1 MFDERD
7 EQDFLDFDGDGE
19 SDLGERWSALQVFQE
34 CEEESAWRETC
45 EDGSQ
50 YDLDPEDYETEEE
63 YEEALE
69 EEKYG
74 WRETCEDGSEFG
86 LDPEDYETEEEYE
99 EALEEEKYGW
109 RETCEDGSEFGL
121 DPEDYETEEEYEEA
135 LEEEKYGWRLTC
147 EDGSGYGLDPEDYE
161 TEEEYEEA
169 LNSEKYA
176 WRLTCED
183 GYEYGLDPEDYET
196 EDEYN
201 DALYEEK
208 CAWREERTDGA
219 KYGINPDDYES
230 EDEFEE
236 ALDRARKREKA
247 EAQSAIVA
255 SCAVEA
261 AGGAPD
267 LYGRLRQEAVE
278 RLEAIREGFCIFAER
293 KKKQEEIDKCG
304 FILHSDAPAARYLS
318 VGDGFLYWQAI
329 REHFTLPIDLPDAEE
344 EPDSS
349 FSDIFLELAEE
360 DPALAVK
367 VWSWCVAVFG
377 PYRAYDTWSRDLLY
391 NDILSSASD
400 YPPEFMDF
408 AVREMADDPAF
419 CRGVLEE
426 NSRFPD
432 PADDYIAHALQTGNA
447 GAAEKL
453 FASVLRHPGAKNKAL
468 EDFIQGILYGCE
480 QEDELEAMEA
490 FKFHILPM
498 IEAIEQKR
506 IARLLPRFRE
516 RVENH
521 IREVEATAEKYRY
534 SRRNAWR
541 THCEDGSKYGL
552 DPLDYDSEEEYN
564 AALHEEKYGW
574 RKYCEDG
581 SKYGLDPVNFETEE
595 EYEAALHEEKYGWR
609 KYCADGS
616 KYGLDPV
623 NFETEE
629 EYSAAL
635 HEEKYGWR
643 KYCADG
649 SKYGL
654 DPVNFE
660 TEEEYE
666 TALHEEKYGWRKRC
680 EDGSKYGLDPTY
692 YESEEQYNAALHE
705 EKYGWRR
712 YYVSIG
718 QYYGLDPG
726 NYETRE
732 AFDAAREAAK
742 EREKKAREEKKREE
756 AARRAAPDPLA
767 DTDMTVYTFCAVR
780 FANNDHLYYYLAD
793 DAALDVGDMVVVPV
807 GNEGRECVAEI
818 ATVERHRRRTAP
830 YPVDRA
836 KRILRRHAPNEDGE
850 QRD

>member
-19 SDLGERWSALQVFQE
+19 SDLGERWSALQIFQE
-34 CEEESAWRETC
+34 CEEENAWRENC
-45 EDGSQ
+45 EDGSE
-50 YDLDPEDYETEEE
+50 YGLDPEDYETEEE

-135 LEEEKYGWRLTC
+135 LEEEKYGWRETC
-147 EDGSGYGLDPEDYE
+147 EDGSEYGLDPEDYE

-169 LNSEKYA
+169 LEEEKYG

-183 GYEYGLDPEDYET
+183 GSGFGLDPEDYETEEEYEEALEERKVRLALDLRGWLLNTASIPEDFET

-208 CAWREERTDGA
+208 CAWREDRTDGT

-236 ALDRARKREKA
+236 ALDKARKREKA
-247 EAQSAIVA
+247 EAQMASAA
-255 SCAVEA
+255 SGAAEA

-318 VGDGFLYWQAI
+318 VDDGFLYWQAI

-344 EPDSS
+344 EPDSD

-391 NDILSSASD
+391 NDILRSASD

-516 RVENH
+516 RMEDH

-541 THCEDGSKYGL
+541 TRCEDGSKYGL

-574 RKYCEDG
+574 RKYCEVIRRPRTSRPRIRPRSWD
-581 SKYGLDPVNFETEE
+581 SRWSTSRPRRNT
-595 EYEAALHEEKYGWR
+595 
-609 KYCADGS
+609 
-616 KYGLDPV
+616 
-623 NFETEE
+623 T
-629 EYSAAL
+629 
-635 HEEKYGWR
+635 
-643 KYCADG
+643 
-649 SKYGL
+649 
-654 DPVNFE
+654 
-660 TEEEYE
+660 

-680 EDGSKYGLDPTY
+680 ADGSKYGLDPTY

-718 QYYGLDPG
+718 GYYGLDPG

-830 YPVDRA
+830 YPVDQA

-850 QRD
+850 RRD

>member
-34 CEEESAWRETC
+34 CEEESAWRENC
-45 EDGSQ
+45 EDGSE

-74 WRETCEDGSEFG
+74 WRENCEDGSEFG

-169 LNSEKYA
+169 LNNEKYA

-196 EDEYN
+196 EEEYN

-236 ALDRARKREKA
+236 ALDKARKREKA

-391 NDILSSASD
+391 NDILRSASD
-400 YPPEFMDF
+400 YPPEFMDL
-408 AVREMADDPAF
+408 AAREMADDPAF
-419 CRGVLEE
+419 CHGVLEE

-541 THCEDGSKYGL
+541 TRCEDGSKYGL
-552 DPLDYDSEEEYN
+552 DPLDYDSEEEYE
-564 AALHEEKYGW
+564 AALDEEKYGW

-581 SKYGLDPVNFETEE
+581 SKYGLDPMNFETEE
-595 EYEAALHEEKYGWR
+595 EYDAALHEEKYGWR

-616 KYGLDPV
+616 KYGLDPM

-629 EYSAAL
+629 EYSA
-635 HEEKYGWR
+635 
-643 KYCADG
+643 
-649 SKYGL
+649 
-654 DPVNFE
+654 
-660 TEEEYE
+660 
-666 TALHEEKYGWRKRC
+666 ALHEEKYGWRKRC

-712 YYVSIG
+712 NYVSIG
-718 QYYGLDPG
+718 QNYGLDPG

-732 AFDAAREAAK
+732 AFDAALGAAR

-780 FANNDHLYYYLAD
+780 FANNDHLYHYLAD
-793 DAALDVGDMVVVPV
+793 DRSLDVGDMVVVPV
-807 GNEGRECVAEI
+807 GNDGRECVAEI

-836 KRILRRHAPNEDGE
+836 TRILRRYAPNEDGE
-850 QRD
+850 RRS

>member
-34 CEEESAWRETC
+34 CEEEHAWRETC
-45 EDGSQ
+45 EDGSE

-74 WRETCEDGSEFG
+74 WRDNCEDGSEFG

-169 LNSEKYA
+169 LNNEKYA

-261 AGGAPD
+261 AIGAPD

-278 RLEAIREGFCIFAER
+278 RLEAIREGFCIFAEQT
-293 KKKQEEIDKCG
+293 KKQEEIDKCG

-377 PYRAYDTWSRDLLY
+377 PYRAYDTWSRYLLY
-391 NDILSSASD
+391 NGILSSASD
-400 YPPEFMDF
+400 YPPEFMDL

-516 RVENH
+516 RTENH

-541 THCEDGSKYGL
+541 TRCEDGSKYGL
-552 DPLDYDSEEEYN
+552 DPLDYDSEEEYD

-581 SKYGLDPVNFETEE
+581 SKYGLDPMNFETEE
-595 EYEAALHEEKYGWR
+595 EYKAALDEEKYGWR
-609 KYCADGS
+609 KHCADGS

-629 EYSAAL
+629 EYSA
-635 HEEKYGWR
+635 
-643 KYCADG
+643 
-649 SKYGL
+649 
-654 DPVNFE
+654 
-660 TEEEYE
+660 
-666 TALHEEKYGWRKRC
+666 ALHEEKYGWRKRC

-712 YYVSIG
+712 NYVSIG
-718 QYYGLDPG
+718 QNYGLDPG

-793 DAALDVGDMVVVPV
+793 DRSLDVGDMVVVPV

-830 YPVDRA
+830 YPVDRV

-850 QRD
+850 RRD

>member
-1 MFDERD
+1 MFDER
-7 EQDFLDFDGDGE
+7 EEKDFLNFDDDGE
-19 SDLGERWSALQVFQE
+19 SDLSDRWSALQVFQE
-34 CEEESAWRETC
+34 CEEEYVWRETC
-45 EDGSQ
+45 EDGSE
-50 YDLDPEDYETEEE
+50 YGLDPEDFETEDE

-74 WRETCEDGSEFG
+74 WRDTCEDGSEF
-86 LDPEDYETEEEYE
+86 
-99 EALEEEKYGW
+99 
-109 RETCEDGSEFGL
+109 SL

-147 EDGSGYGLDPEDYE
+147 EDGSEFGLDPENYE

-169 LNSEKYA
+169 LEEEKYG

-183 GYEYGLDPEDYET
+183 GSEYGLDPEDYET

-208 CAWREERTDGA
+208 CAWREDRTDGT
-219 KYGINPDDYES
+219 KYGLNPDDYES

-236 ALDRARKREKA
+236 ALDKARKREKA
-247 EAQSAIVA
+247 EAQIANPA
-255 SCAVEA
+255 SGAAEA

-278 RLEAIREGFCIFAER
+278 RLKAIREGFYIFAER

-318 VGDGFLYWQAI
+318 VDDGFLYWQAI

-344 EPDSS
+344 EPDSD

-377 PYRAYDTWSRDLLY
+377 PYRAYDTWSHSDLLY

-400 YPPEFMDF
+400 YPPAFMDL

-426 NSRFPD
+426 NPRFPD

-453 FASVLRHPGAKNKAL
+453 FASVLRHLGAKNKAL

-516 RVENH
+516 RMEAH
-521 IREVEATAEKYRY
+521 IREVESTAEKYRY

-541 THCEDGSKYGL
+541 TRCENGSKYGL

-574 RKYCEDG
+574 RRYFIAIGGC
-581 SKYGLDPVNFETEE
+581 YGLDPE
-595 EYEAALHEEKYGWR
+595 
-609 KYCADGS
+609 D
-616 KYGLDPV
+616 
-623 NFETEE
+623 
-629 EYSAAL
+629 
-635 HEEKYGWR
+635 
-643 KYCADG
+643 
-649 SKYGL
+649 
-654 DPVNFE
+654 
-660 TEEEYE
+660 YE
-666 TALHEEKYGWRKRC
+666 TK
-680 EDGSKYGLDPTY
+680 
-692 YESEEQYNAALHE
+692 
-705 EKYGWRR
+705 
-712 YYVSIG
+712 
-718 QYYGLDPG
+718 
-726 NYETRE
+726 E

-742 EREKKAREEKKREE
+742 EREKKEREEKKREE

-767 DTDMTVYTFCAVR
+767 DTDMTVYTFCAAR
-780 FANNDHLYYYLAD
+780 FPNSDRLYHYLAD

-807 GNEGRECVAEI
+807 GTDGRECVAEI

-830 YPVDRA
+830 YPVDQA
-836 KRILRRHAPNEDGE
+836 KRILRRHAPDEDGE
-850 QRD
+850 RRA

>member
-7 EQDFLDFDGDGE
+7 EQDFLDFDDDGE
-19 SDLGERWSALQVFQE
+19 SDLGERWSALQIFQE
-34 CEEESAWRETC
+34 REEENAWRDTC
-45 EDGSQ
+45 EDGSE
-50 YDLDPEDYETEEE
+50 YGLDPEDHETEEE

-69 EEKYG
+69 EEKHG

-99 EALEEEKYGW
+99 EALEEEKHGW
-109 RETCEDGSEFGL
+109 RDTCEDGSEYGL
-121 DPEDYETEEEYEEA
+121 DPENYETEEEYEEA

-147 EDGSGYGLDPEDYE
+147 EDGS
-161 TEEEYEEA
+161 
-169 LNSEKYA
+169 
-176 WRLTCED
+176 
-183 GYEYGLDPEDYET
+183 EYGLDPEDYET

-208 CAWREERTDGA
+208 CAWREDRTDGT

-236 ALDRARKREKA
+236 ALDRARKCEKA

-261 AGGAPD
+261 AIGAPD

-278 RLEAIREGFCIFAER
+278 RLEAIREGFCIFAEQT
-293 KKKQEEIDKCG
+293 KKQEEIDKCG

-377 PYRAYDTWSRDLLY
+377 PYRAYDTWSRYLLY
-391 NDILSSASD
+391 NGILSSASD

-490 FKFHILPM
+490 FKFHILPL
-498 IEAIEQKR
+498 IEAVEQKR

-516 RVENH
+516 RMEAH
-521 IREVEATAEKYRY
+521 IREVESTAEKYRY

-541 THCEDGSKYGL
+541 TRCENGSKYSL
-552 DPLDYDSEEEYN
+552 DPLDYDCEEEYN

-581 SKYGLDPVNFETEE
+581 SKYGLDPANFETEE
-595 EYEAALHEEKYGWR
+595 EYDAAL
-609 KYCADGS
+609 D
-616 KYGLDPV
+616 
-623 NFETEE
+623 
-629 EYSAAL
+629 
-635 HEEKYGWR
+635 
-643 KYCADG
+643 
-649 SKYGL
+649 
-654 DPVNFE
+654 
-660 TEEEYE
+660 
-666 TALHEEKYGWRKRC
+666 EEKYGWRKRC
-680 EDGSKYGLDPTY
+680 ADGSKYDLDPTY

-712 YYVSIG
+712 YFIAIG
-718 QYYGLDPG
+718 GYYGLDPED
-726 NYETRE
+726 YETKE

-742 EREKKAREEKKREE
+742 EREKKEREEKKREE

-780 FANNDHLYYYLAD
+780 FPNNDRLYHYLAD

-807 GNEGRECVAEI
+807 GNDGRECVAEI

-830 YPVDRA
+830 YPVDQA
-836 KRILRRHAPNEDGE
+836 KRILRRHAPDEDGE
-850 QRD
+850 RRA

>member
-34 CEEESAWRETC
+34 CEEEHAWRETC
-45 EDGSQ
+45 EDGSE

-74 WRETCEDGSEFG
+74 WRETCEDGS
-86 LDPEDYETEEEYE
+86 
-99 EALEEEKYGW
+99 
-109 RETCEDGSEFGL
+109 
-121 DPEDYETEEEYEEA
+121 
-135 LEEEKYGWRLTC
+135 
-147 EDGSGYGLDPEDYE
+147 GYGLDPENYE

-367 VWSWCVAVFG
+367 VWSWCVGVFG

-391 NDILSSASD
+391 NDILRSASD

-408 AVREMADDPAF
+408 TVREMADDPAF

-541 THCEDGSKYGL
+541 TRCEDGSKYGL
-552 DPLDYDSEEEYN
+552 DPLDYDSEEEYE
-564 AALHEEKYGW
+564 AALDEEKYGW

-581 SKYGLDPVNFETEE
+581 SKYGLDPMNFETEE
-595 EYEAALHEEKYGWR
+595 EYDAALHEEKYGWR

-616 KYGLDPV
+616 KYGLDPM

-629 EYSAAL
+629 EYSA
-635 HEEKYGWR
+635 
-643 KYCADG
+643 
-649 SKYGL
+649 
-654 DPVNFE
+654 
-660 TEEEYE
+660 
-666 TALHEEKYGWRKRC
+666 ALHEEKYGWRKRC

-712 YYVSIG
+712 NYVSIG
-718 QYYGLDPG
+718 QNYGLDPG

-732 AFDAAREAAK
+732 AFDAALGAAR

-780 FANNDHLYYYLAD
+780 FANNDHLYHYLAD
-793 DAALDVGDMVVVPV
+793 DRSLDVGDMVVVPV
-807 GNEGRECVAEI
+807 GNDGRECVAEI

-836 KRILRRHAPNEDGE
+836 KRILRRYAPNEDGE
-850 QRD
+850 RRS

>member
-7 EQDFLDFDGDGE
+7 EQEFLDFDGDGE
-19 SDLGERWSALQVFQE
+19 SNLGERWSAWQIFQE
-34 CEEESAWRETC
+34 CEEEYVWRETC
-45 EDGSQ
+45 EDGSE
-50 YDLDPEDYETEEE
+50 YGLDPEDFETEEE
-63 YEEALE
+63 YEEALN
-69 EEKYG
+69 
-74 WRETCEDGSEFG
+74 
-86 LDPEDYETEEEYE
+86 
-99 EALEEEKYGW
+99 
-109 RETCEDGSEFGL
+109 
-121 DPEDYETEEEYEEA
+121 
-135 LEEEKYGWRLTC
+135 EEKYGWRLTC
-147 EDGSGYGLDPEDYE
+147 EDGSEYGLDPEGFE
-161 TEEEYEEA
+161 TEDEYEEA
-169 LNSEKYA
+169 LNEEKYG

-183 GYEYGLDPEDYET
+183 GSEYGLDPKDFETEDEYEEALNKEKYGWRLTCEDGREYGLDPEDYET

-201 DALYEEK
+201 DALYEER
-208 CAWREERTDGA
+208 CAWREDRTDGT

-247 EAQSAIVA
+247 EAQSAGAA
-255 SCAVEA
+255 SGAAEA
-261 AGGAPD
+261 SGGAPE

-278 RLEAIREGFCIFAER
+278 RLEAIRKGFYIIMDR
-293 KKKQEEIDKCG
+293 KCKQEEFDKCG

-391 NDILSSASD
+391 NDILRSASD

-516 RVENH
+516 RMENH

-541 THCEDGSKYGL
+541 TRCEDGSKYGL

-595 EYEAALHEEKYGWR
+595 EYE
-609 KYCADGS
+609 
-616 KYGLDPV
+616 
-623 NFETEE
+623 
-629 EYSAAL
+629 AAL

-742 EREKKAREEKKREE
+742 EREEKKREE
-756 AARRAAPDPLA
+756 AARRSAPDPLA

-780 FANNDHLYYYLAD
+780 FANNDHLYYYRAG
-793 DAALDVGDMVVVPV
+793 DATLDVGDMVVVPV
-807 GNEGRECVAEI
+807 GNDGRECVAEI

-830 YPVDRA
+830 YPVDQA
-836 KRILRRHAPNEDGE
+836 KHILRRHAPAEDGE
-850 QRD
+850 QRS

>member
-34 CEEESAWRETC
+34 CDEEHAWR
-45 EDGSQ
+45 DN
-50 YDLDPEDYETEEE
+50 
-63 YEEALE
+63 
-69 EEKYG
+69 
-74 WRETCEDGSEFG
+74 CEDGSEY
-86 LDPEDYETEEEYE
+86 D
-99 EALEEEKYGW
+99 
-109 RETCEDGSEFGL
+109 L

-169 LNSEKYA
+169 LNNEKYA

-196 EDEYN
+196 EEEYN

-329 REHFTLPIDLPDAEE
+329 RERFTLPIDLPSAEE
-344 EPDSS
+344 EPDSD

-391 NDILSSASD
+391 NDILRSASD

-468 EDFIQGILYGCE
+468 EGFIQGILYGCE

-552 DPLDYDSEEEYN
+552 DPLDYDSEEEYD
-564 AALHEEKYGW
+564 AALREEKYGW
-574 RKYCEDG
+574 RKHCADG

-595 EYEAALHEEKYGWR
+595 EYETALHEEKYGWR

-643 KYCADG
+643 K
-649 SKYGL
+649 
-654 DPVNFE
+654 
-660 TEEEYE
+660 
-666 TALHEEKYGWRKRC
+666 RC

-712 YYVSIG
+712 NYVSIG
-718 QYYGLDPG
+718 QNYGLDPG

-732 AFDAAREAAK
+732 AFDAALGAAR
-742 EREKKAREEKKREE
+742 EREEKAREEKKREE
-756 AARRAAPDPLA
+756 AARRSAPDPLA

-780 FANNDHLYYYLAD
+780 FPNNDHLYYYRAG
-793 DAALDVGDMVVVPV
+793 DATLDVGDMVVVPV

-836 KRILRRHAPNEDGE
+836 KYILRRHAPNEDGE
-850 QRD
+850 QRG

>member
-1 MFDERD
+1 M
-7 EQDFLDFDGDGE
+7 
-19 SDLGERWSALQVFQE
+19 
-34 CEEESAWRETC
+34 TC
-45 EDGSQ
+45 EDGS
-50 YDLDPEDYETEEE
+50 
-63 YEEALE
+63 
-69 EEKYG
+69 
-74 WRETCEDGSEFG
+74 
-86 LDPEDYETEEEYE
+86 
-99 EALEEEKYGW
+99 
-109 RETCEDGSEFGL
+109 
-121 DPEDYETEEEYEEA
+121 
-135 LEEEKYGWRLTC
+135 
-147 EDGSGYGLDPEDYE
+147 
-161 TEEEYEEA
+161 
-169 LNSEKYA
+169 
-176 WRLTCED
+176 
-183 GYEYGLDPEDYET
+183 EYGLDPEDFET

-208 CAWREERTDGA
+208 CAWREDRTDGT

-236 ALDRARKREKA
+236 ALDKARKREKA
-247 EAQSAIVA
+247 EAQIANPA
-255 SCAVEA
+255 SGAAEA

-278 RLEAIREGFCIFAER
+278 RLEAIREGFYIFAER

-391 NDILSSASD
+391 NDILRSASD

-453 FASVLRHPGAKNKAL
+453 FASVLRHLGAKNKAL

-516 RVENH
+516 RMEAH
-521 IREVEATAEKYRY
+521 IREVESTAEKYRY

-541 THCEDGSKYGL
+541 TRCEDGSKYGL
-552 DPLDYDSEEEYN
+552 DPANY
-564 AALHEEKYGW
+564 
-574 RKYCEDG
+574 
-581 SKYGLDPVNFETEE
+581 ETEE
-595 EYEAALHEEKYGWR
+595 EYDAAL
-609 KYCADGS
+609 D
-616 KYGLDPV
+616 
-623 NFETEE
+623 
-629 EYSAAL
+629 
-635 HEEKYGWR
+635 
-643 KYCADG
+643 
-649 SKYGL
+649 
-654 DPVNFE
+654 
-660 TEEEYE
+660 
-666 TALHEEKYGWRKRC
+666 EEKYGWRKRC
-680 EDGSKYGLDPTY
+680 ADGSKYGLDPTY

-712 YYVSIG
+712 YFIAIG
-718 QYYGLDPG
+718 GYYGLDPED
-726 NYETRE
+726 YETKE

-742 EREKKAREEKKREE
+742 EREKKEREEKKREE

-780 FANNDHLYYYLAD
+780 FPNNDRLYHYLAD

-807 GNEGRECVAEI
+807 GNDGRECVAEI

-830 YPVDRA
+830 YPVDQA
-836 KRILRRHAPNEDGE
+836 KHILRRHAPDEDGE
-850 QRD
+850 RRA

>member
-1 MFDERD
+1 M
-7 EQDFLDFDGDGE
+7 
-19 SDLGERWSALQVFQE
+19 
-34 CEEESAWRETC
+34 
-45 EDGSQ
+45 
-50 YDLDPEDYETEEE
+50 
-63 YEEALE
+63 
-69 EEKYG
+69 
-74 WRETCEDGSEFG
+74 
-86 LDPEDYETEEEYE
+86 
-99 EALEEEKYGW
+99 
-109 RETCEDGSEFGL
+109 
-121 DPEDYETEEEYEEA
+121 
-135 LEEEKYGWRLTC
+135 
-147 EDGSGYGLDPEDYE
+147 
-161 TEEEYEEA
+161 
-169 LNSEKYA
+169 
-176 WRLTCED
+176 
-183 GYEYGLDPEDYET
+183 
-196 EDEYN
+196 
-201 DALYEEK
+201 
-208 CAWREERTDGA
+208 
-219 KYGINPDDYES
+219 
-230 EDEFEE
+230 
-236 ALDRARKREKA
+236 
-247 EAQSAIVA
+247 
-255 SCAVEA
+255 EA
-261 AGGAPD
+261 AIGAPD

-278 RLEAIREGFCIFAER
+278 RLEAIREGFYIFAER

-391 NDILSSASD
+391 NDILRSASD

-516 RVENH
+516 RMENH

-541 THCEDGSKYGL
+541 TRCEDGSKYGL
-552 DPLDYDSEEEYN
+552 DPLDYDSEEEYD

-581 SKYGLDPVNFETEE
+581 SKYGLDPM
-595 EYEAALHEEKYGWR
+595 
-609 KYCADGS
+609 
-616 KYGLDPV
+616 

-643 KYCADG
+643 R
-649 SKYGL
+649 
-654 DPVNFE
+654 N
-660 TEEEYE
+660 
-666 TALHEEKYGWRKRC
+666 
-680 EDGSKYGLDPTY
+680 
-692 YESEEQYNAALHE
+692 
-705 EKYGWRR
+705 
-712 YYVSIG
+712 YVSIG
-718 QYYGLDPG
+718 QNYGLDPG

-793 DAALDVGDMVVVPV
+793 DRSLDVGDMVVVPV

-830 YPVDRA
+830 YPVDRV
-836 KRILRRHAPNEDGE
+836 KRILRRHAPDGDGE

>member
-34 CEEESAWRETC
+34 CEEEHAWRETC
-45 EDGSQ
+45 EDGSE

-74 WRETCEDGSEFG
+74 WRDNCEDGSEFG

-109 RETCEDGSEFGL
+109 RETCEDSSEFGL

-147 EDGSGYGLDPEDYE
+147 EDGSGYGLDPENYE

-176 WRLTCED
+176 WRLTGED

-278 RLEAIREGFCIFAER
+278 RLEAIREGFCIFAEQT
-293 KKKQEEIDKCG
+293 KKQEEIDKCG

-367 VWSWCVAVFG
+367 VWSWCVGVFG
-377 PYRAYDTWSRDLLY
+377 PYRAYDTWSRYLLY

-400 YPPEFMDF
+400 YPPAFMDL

-426 NSRFPD
+426 SPRFPD

-516 RVENH
+516 RMENH

-595 EYEAALHEEKYGWR
+595 EYE
-609 KYCADGS
+609 
-616 KYGLDPV
+616 
-623 NFETEE
+623 
-629 EYSAAL
+629 
-635 HEEKYGWR
+635 
-643 KYCADG
+643 
-649 SKYGL
+649 
-654 DPVNFE
+654 
-660 TEEEYE
+660 

-712 YYVSIG
+712 NYVSIG
-718 QYYGLDPG
+718 QNYGLDPG

-742 EREKKAREEKKREE
+742 EREEKKREE

-793 DAALDVGDMVVVPV
+793 DRSLDVGDMVVVPV

-836 KRILRRHAPNEDGE
+836 KRILRRYAPNEDGE
-850 QRD
+850 QRS

>member
-34 CEEESAWRETC
+34 CE
-45 EDGSQ
+45 
-50 YDLDPEDYETEEE
+50 
-63 YEEALE
+63 
-69 EEKYG
+69 
-74 WRETCEDGSEFG
+74 
-86 LDPEDYETEEEYE
+86 E

-169 LNSEKYA
+169 LNNEKYA

-278 RLEAIREGFCIFAER
+278 RLEAIREGFCIFAEQT
-293 KKKQEEIDKCG
+293 KKQEEIDKCG

-391 NDILSSASD
+391 NDILRSASD

-453 FASVLRHPGAKNKAL
+453 FASVLRHLGAKNKAL
-468 EDFIQGILYGCE
+468 EGFIQGILYGCE

-490 FKFHILPM
+490 FKFHILPL

-541 THCEDGSKYGL
+541 TRCEDGSKYGL
-552 DPLDYDSEEEYN
+552 DPLDYDSEEEYD
-564 AALHEEKYGW
+564 AALDEEKYGW
-574 RKYCEDG
+574 RKRCADG
-581 SKYGLDPVNFETEE
+581 SKYDLDPANFETEE
-595 EYEAALHEEKYGWR
+595 DYDAALHEEKYGWR

-616 KYGLDPV
+616 KYGLDPM

-629 EYSAAL
+629 EYDA
-635 HEEKYGWR
+635 
-643 KYCADG
+643 
-649 SKYGL
+649 
-654 DPVNFE
+654 
-660 TEEEYE
+660 
-666 TALHEEKYGWRKRC
+666 ALHEEKYGWRKRC
-680 EDGSKYGLDPTY
+680 ADGSKYGLDPTY

-712 YYVSIG
+712 YFIAIG
-718 QYYGLDPG
+718 GYYGLDPED
-726 NYETRE
+726 YETKE

-742 EREKKAREEKKREE
+742 EREKKEREEKKREE

-780 FANNDHLYYYLAD
+780 FPNNDRLYHYLAD

-807 GNEGRECVAEI
+807 GNDGRECVAEI

-830 YPVDRA
+830 YPVDQA
-836 KRILRRHAPNEDGE
+836 KRILRRHAPDEDGE
-850 QRD
+850 RRA

>member
-7 EQDFLDFDGDGE
+7 EQDFLDFDDDGE
-19 SDLGERWSALQVFQE
+19 SDLGERWSTLQIFQE
-34 CEEESAWRETC
+34 REEENAWRENC
-45 EDGSQ
+45 EDGSE
-50 YDLDPEDYETEEE
+50 YGLDSEDHETEEE

-74 WRETCEDGSEFG
+74 WRLTCEDGSGFG

-109 RETCEDGSEFGL
+109 CLTCEDGSGFGL

-147 EDGSGYGLDPEDYE
+147 EDGS
-161 TEEEYEEA
+161 
-169 LNSEKYA
+169 
-176 WRLTCED
+176 
-183 GYEYGLDPEDYET
+183 EYGLDPEDYET

-208 CAWREERTDGA
+208 CAWREDRTDGT

-236 ALDRARKREKA
+236 ALDKARKREKA
-247 EAQSAIVA
+247 EAQIANAA
-255 SCAVEA
+255 SGAAEA

-377 PYRAYDTWSRDLLY
+377 PYRAYDTWSHSDLLY

-400 YPPEFMDF
+400 YPPAFMDL

-490 FKFHILPM
+490 FKFHILPL

-521 IREVEATAEKYRY
+521 IHKVESTAEKYRY

-541 THCEDGSKYGL
+541 TRCENGSKYGL

-581 SKYGLDPVNFETEE
+581 AEYDLDPMNFETEE
-595 EYEAALHEEKYGWR
+595 EYDAAL
-609 KYCADGS
+609 D
-616 KYGLDPV
+616 
-623 NFETEE
+623 
-629 EYSAAL
+629 
-635 HEEKYGWR
+635 
-643 KYCADG
+643 
-649 SKYGL
+649 
-654 DPVNFE
+654 
-660 TEEEYE
+660 
-666 TALHEEKYGWRKRC
+666 EEKYGWRKRC
-680 EDGSKYGLDPTY
+680 ADGSKYGLDPTY

-712 YYVSIG
+712 YFIAIG
-718 QYYGLDPG
+718 GYYGLDPED
-726 NYETRE
+726 YETKE

-742 EREKKAREEKKREE
+742 EREKKEREEKKREE

-780 FANNDHLYYYLAD
+780 FPNNDRLYHYLAD

-807 GNEGRECVAEI
+807 GNDGRECVAEI

-830 YPVDRA
+830 YPVDQA
-836 KRILRRHAPNEDGE
+836 KHILRRHAPDEDGE
-850 QRD
+850 RRA

>member
-1 MFDERD
+1 M
-7 EQDFLDFDGDGE
+7 
-19 SDLGERWSALQVFQE
+19 
-34 CEEESAWRETC
+34 
-45 EDGSQ
+45 
-50 YDLDPEDYETEEE
+50 
-63 YEEALE
+63 
-69 EEKYG
+69 
-74 WRETCEDGSEFG
+74 
-86 LDPEDYETEEEYE
+86 
-99 EALEEEKYGW
+99 
-109 RETCEDGSEFGL
+109 
-121 DPEDYETEEEYEEA
+121 
-135 LEEEKYGWRLTC
+135 TC

-169 LNSEKYA
+169 LNNEKYA

-261 AGGAPD
+261 AIGAPD

-278 RLEAIREGFCIFAER
+278 RLEAIREGFYIFAER

-377 PYRAYDTWSRDLLY
+377 PYRAYDTWSRYLLY
-391 NDILSSASD
+391 NGILSSASD
-400 YPPEFMDF
+400 YPPEFMDL

-516 RVENH
+516 RTENH

-552 DPLDYDSEEEYN
+552 DPLDYDSEEEYD

-581 SKYGLDPVNFETEE
+581 SKYGLDPMNFETEE
-595 EYEAALHEEKYGWR
+595 EYKAALDEEKYGWR
-609 KYCADGS
+609 KHCADGS

-629 EYSAAL
+629 EYSA
-635 HEEKYGWR
+635 
-643 KYCADG
+643 
-649 SKYGL
+649 
-654 DPVNFE
+654 
-660 TEEEYE
+660 
-666 TALHEEKYGWRKRC
+666 ALHEEKYGWRKRC

-712 YYVSIG
+712 NYVSIG
-718 QYYGLDPG
+718 QNYGLDPG

-793 DAALDVGDMVVVPV
+793 DRSLDVGDMVVVPV

-830 YPVDRA
+830 YPVDRV

-850 QRD
+850 RRD

>member
-34 CEEESAWRETC
+34 CEEEHAWRETC
-45 EDGSQ
+45 EDGSE

-74 WRETCEDGSEFG
+74 WRDNCEDGSEFG

-169 LNSEKYA
+169 LNNEKYA

-261 AGGAPD
+261 AIGAPD

-278 RLEAIREGFCIFAER
+278 RLEAIREGFYIFAER

-391 NDILSSASD
+391 NDILRSASD

-516 RVENH
+516 RMENH

-541 THCEDGSKYGL
+541 TRCEDGSKYGL

-581 SKYGLDPVNFETEE
+581 SKYGLDPMNFETVE
-595 EYEAALHEEKYGWR
+595 EYDAALHEEKYGWR

-629 EYSAAL
+629 EYSA
-635 HEEKYGWR
+635 
-643 KYCADG
+643 
-649 SKYGL
+649 
-654 DPVNFE
+654 
-660 TEEEYE
+660 
-666 TALHEEKYGWRKRC
+666 ALHEEKYGWRKRC

-726 NYETRE
+726 NYETKE

-793 DAALDVGDMVVVPV
+793 DRSLDVGDMVVVPV

-830 YPVDRA
+830 YPVDRV
-836 KRILRRHAPNEDGE
+836 KRILRRHAPDGDGE

>member
-109 RETCEDGSEFGL
+109 R
-121 DPEDYETEEEYEEA
+121 
-135 LEEEKYGWRLTC
+135 LTC

-169 LNSEKYA
+169 LNNEKYA

-278 RLEAIREGFCIFAER
+278 RLEAIREGFYIFAER

-516 RVENH
+516 RMENH

-595 EYEAALHEEKYGWR
+595 EYDAALDEEKYGWR

-616 KYGLDPV
+616 KYGLDP
-623 NFETEE
+623 
-629 EYSAAL
+629 A
-635 HEEKYGWR
+635 
-643 KYCADG
+643 
-649 SKYGL
+649 
-654 DPVNFE
+654 NFE

-712 YYVSIG
+712 NYVSIG
-718 QYYGLDPG
+718 QNYGLDPG

-836 KRILRRHAPNEDGE
+836 KHILRRYAPNEDGE
-850 QRD
+850 QRG

>member
-7 EQDFLDFDGDGE
+7 EQDFLDFDDDGE
-19 SDLGERWSALQVFQE
+19 SDLGERWSALQIFQE
-34 CEEESAWRETC
+34 REEENAWRDTC
-45 EDGSQ
+45 EDGSE
-50 YDLDPEDYETEEE
+50 YGLDPEDHETEEE

-69 EEKYG
+69 EEKH
-74 WRETCEDGSEFG
+74 
-86 LDPEDYETEEEYE
+86 
-99 EALEEEKYGW
+99 GW

-147 EDGSGYGLDPEDYE
+147 EDGS
-161 TEEEYEEA
+161 
-169 LNSEKYA
+169 
-176 WRLTCED
+176 
-183 GYEYGLDPEDYET
+183 EYGLDPEDYET

-208 CAWREERTDGA
+208 CAWREDRTDGA

-261 AGGAPD
+261 AIGAPD

-278 RLEAIREGFCIFAER
+278 RLEAIREGFCIFAEQT
-293 KKKQEEIDKCG
+293 KKQEEIDKCG

-391 NDILSSASD
+391 NDILRSASD

-490 FKFHILPM
+490 FKFHILPL

-521 IREVEATAEKYRY
+521 IRKVEATAEKYRY

-541 THCEDGSKYGL
+541 TRCEDGSKYGL
-552 DPLDYDSEEEYN
+552 DLLDYDSEEEYN

-581 SKYGLDPVNFETEE
+581 AEYNLDPMNFETEE
-595 EYEAALHEEKYGWR
+595 EYDAALDEK
-609 KYCADGS
+609 
-616 KYGLDPV
+616 
-623 NFETEE
+623 
-629 EYSAAL
+629 
-635 HEEKYGWR
+635 
-643 KYCADG
+643 
-649 SKYGL
+649 
-654 DPVNFE
+654 
-660 TEEEYE
+660 
-666 TALHEEKYGWRKRC
+666 KYGWRKRC
-680 EDGSKYGLDPTY
+680 ADGSKYGLDPTY

-712 YYVSIG
+712 YFIAIG
-718 QYYGLDPG
+718 GCYGLDPED
-726 NYETRE
+726 YETKE

-742 EREKKAREEKKREE
+742 EREEKEREEKKREE

-767 DTDMTVYTFCAVR
+767 DADMTVYTFCAVR
-780 FANNDHLYYYLAD
+780 FPNNDRLYHYLAD

-807 GNEGRECVAEI
+807 GNDGRECVAEI

-830 YPVDRA
+830 YPVDQA
-836 KRILRRHAPNEDGE
+836 KHILRRHAPDEDGE
-850 QRD
+850 RRA

>member
-34 CEEESAWRETC
+34 CEEEHAWRETC
-45 EDGSQ
+45 EDGSEFG
-50 YDLDPEDYETEEE
+50 LDPEDYETEEE
-63 YEEALE
+63 YEESLE

-109 RETCEDGSEFGL
+109 RDTCEDGSEFGL

-135 LEEEKYGWRLTC
+135 LEEEKYGWRDTC
-147 EDGSGYGLDPEDYE
+147 EDGSEFGLDPEDYE

-196 EDEYN
+196 EEEYEEALEEEKYGWRLTCEDGSEYGLDPEDYETEEEYN

-247 EAQSAIVA
+247 EAQIANPA
-255 SCAVEA
+255 SGAAEA

-391 NDILSSASD
+391 NDILRSASD
-400 YPPEFMDF
+400 YPPAFMDF

-516 RVENH
+516 RTENH

-574 RKYCEDG
+574 RK
-581 SKYGLDPVNFETEE
+581 
-595 EYEAALHEEKYGWR
+595 
-609 KYCADGS
+609 
-616 KYGLDPV
+616 
-623 NFETEE
+623 
-629 EYSAAL
+629 
-635 HEEKYGWR
+635 
-643 KYCADG
+643 
-649 SKYGL
+649 
-654 DPVNFE
+654 
-660 TEEEYE
+660 
-666 TALHEEKYGWRKRC
+666 RC

-712 YYVSIG
+712 NYVSIG

-780 FANNDHLYYYLAD
+780 FANNGHLYHYLAD
-793 DAALDVGDMVVVPV
+793 DRSLDVGDMVVVPV

>member
-86 LDPEDYETEEEYE
+86 LDPEDYEI
-99 EALEEEKYGW
+99 
-109 RETCEDGSEFGL
+109 
-121 DPEDYETEEEYEEA
+121 EEEYEEA

-147 EDGSGYGLDPEDYE
+147 EDGSGYGLDPENYE

-183 GYEYGLDPEDYET
+183 GYEYGLDPEDFET

-247 EAQSAIVA
+247 EAQRAIVA

-278 RLEAIREGFCIFAER
+278 RLEAIREGFCIFAEQT
-293 KKKQEEIDKCG
+293 KKQEEIDKCG

-391 NDILSSASD
+391 NDILRSASD

-468 EDFIQGILYGCE
+468 EDFIQGILYGCA

-498 IEAIEQKR
+498 IEEIEQKR

-516 RVENH
+516 RMENH
-521 IREVEATAEKYRY
+521 IREVESTAEKYRY
-534 SRRNAWR
+534 SRRNVWR
-541 THCEDGSKYGL
+541 TRCEDGSKYGL

-574 RKYCEDG
+574 RKHCEDG

-595 EYEAALHEEKYGWR
+595 EYDAALHEEKYGWR
-609 KYCADGS
+609 K
-616 KYGLDPV
+616 
-623 NFETEE
+623 
-629 EYSAAL
+629 
-635 HEEKYGWR
+635 H
-643 KYCADG
+643 CADG

-666 TALHEEKYGWRKRC
+666 TALHEEKYGWRKYC
-680 EDGSKYGLDPTY
+680 ADGSKYGLDPMNFET
-692 YESEEQYNAALHE
+692 EEEYSAALHE

-712 YYVSIG
+712 NYVSIG
-718 QYYGLDPG
+718 QNYGLDPG

-732 AFDAAREAAK
+732 AFDAALGAAR

-756 AARRAAPDPLA
+756 AARRSAPDPLA

-780 FANNDHLYYYLAD
+780 FPNNDHLYYYRAG
-793 DAALDVGDMVVVPV
+793 DATLDVGDIVVVPV
-807 GNEGRECVAEI
+807 GNDGRECVAEI

-830 YPVDRA
+830 YPVDQA
-836 KRILRRHAPNEDGE
+836 KHILRRHAPAEDGE
-850 QRD
+850 QRS

>member
-34 CEEESAWRETC
+34 CEEENAWRETC
-45 EDGSQ
+45 EDGSE

-74 WRETCEDGSEFG
+74 WRETCGDGSEYGLDPEDYETEEEYEEALEEEKYGWRLTCEDGSEYG

-121 DPEDYETEEEYEEA
+121 DPEN
-135 LEEEKYGWRLTC
+135 
-147 EDGSGYGLDPEDYE
+147 YE

-329 REHFTLPIDLPDAEE
+329 QEHFTLPIDLPDAEE

-367 VWSWCVAVFG
+367 VWSWCVGVFG

-391 NDILSSASD
+391 NDILRSASD
-400 YPPEFMDF
+400 YPPAFMDF

-564 AALHEEKYGW
+564 
-574 RKYCEDG
+574 
-581 SKYGLDPVNFETEE
+581 
-595 EYEAALHEEKYGWR
+595 
-609 KYCADGS
+609 
-616 KYGLDPV
+616 
-623 NFETEE
+623 
-629 EYSAAL
+629 AAL

-836 KRILRRHAPNEDGE
+836 KRILRRYAPNEDGE
-850 QRD
+850 RHD

>member
-34 CEEESAWRETC
+34 CEEEHA
-45 EDGSQ
+45 
-50 YDLDPEDYETEEE
+50 
-63 YEEALE
+63 
-69 EEKYG
+69 

-109 RETCEDGSEFGL
+109 RETCEDGS
-121 DPEDYETEEEYEEA
+121 
-135 LEEEKYGWRLTC
+135 
-147 EDGSGYGLDPEDYE
+147 GYGLDPENYE

-261 AGGAPD
+261 AIGAPD

-329 REHFTLPIDLPDAEE
+329 REHFTLPIGLPDAEE

-541 THCEDGSKYGL
+541 TRCEDGSKYGL

-595 EYEAALHEEKYGWR
+595 EYEAAL
-609 KYCADGS
+609 D
-616 KYGLDPV
+616 
-623 NFETEE
+623 
-629 EYSAAL
+629 
-635 HEEKYGWR
+635 EEKYGWR

-793 DAALDVGDMVVVPV
+793 DRSLDVGDMVVVPV

-830 YPVDRA
+830 YPVDRV

-850 QRD
+850 RRD

>member
-7 EQDFLDFDGDGE
+7 EQDFLDFDDDGE
-19 SDLGERWSALQVFQE
+19 SDLGERWSALQIFQE
-34 CEEESAWRETC
+34 REEENAWRDTC
-45 EDGSQ
+45 EDGSE
-50 YDLDPEDYETEEE
+50 YGLDPEDHETEEE

-69 EEKYG
+69 EEKHG

-99 EALEEEKYGW
+99 EALEEEKHGW
-109 RETCEDGSEFGL
+109 RDTCEDGSEYGL

-135 LEEEKYGWRLTC
+135 LEEEKYGWRDTC
-147 EDGSGYGLDPEDYE
+147 EDGS
-161 TEEEYEEA
+161 
-169 LNSEKYA
+169 
-176 WRLTCED
+176 
-183 GYEYGLDPEDYET
+183 EYGLDPEDYET

-208 CAWREERTDGA
+208 CAWREDRTDGT

-261 AGGAPD
+261 AIGAPD
-267 LYGRLRQEAVE
+267 LYGRLRQKAVE
-278 RLEAIREGFCIFAER
+278 RLEAIREGFYIFAER

-377 PYRAYDTWSRDLLY
+377 PYRAYDTWSRYLLY

-400 YPPEFMDF
+400 YPPAFMDF

-490 FKFHILPM
+490 FKFHILPL
-498 IEAIEQKR
+498 IEAVEQKR

-516 RVENH
+516 RMEAH
-521 IREVEATAEKYRY
+521 IREVESTAEKYRY

-541 THCEDGSKYGL
+541 TRCENGSKYSL
-552 DPLDYDSEEEYN
+552 DPLDYDCEEEYN

-581 SKYGLDPVNFETEE
+581 AEYDLDPMDFETEE
-595 EYEAALHEEKYGWR
+595 EYDAAL
-609 KYCADGS
+609 D
-616 KYGLDPV
+616 
-623 NFETEE
+623 
-629 EYSAAL
+629 
-635 HEEKYGWR
+635 
-643 KYCADG
+643 
-649 SKYGL
+649 
-654 DPVNFE
+654 
-660 TEEEYE
+660 
-666 TALHEEKYGWRKRC
+666 EEKYGWRKRC
-680 EDGSKYGLDPTY
+680 ADGSKYDLDPTY

-712 YYVSIG
+712 YFIAIG
-718 QYYGLDPG
+718 GYYGLDPED
-726 NYETRE
+726 YETKE

-742 EREKKAREEKKREE
+742 EREKKEREEKKREE

-780 FANNDHLYYYLAD
+780 FPNNDRLYHYLAD

-807 GNEGRECVAEI
+807 GNDGRECVAEI

-830 YPVDRA
+830 YPVDQA
-836 KRILRRHAPNEDGE
+836 KRILRRHAPDEDGE
-850 QRD
+850 RRA

>member
-34 CEEESAWRETC
+34 CEEEHAWRETC
-45 EDGSQ
+45 EDGSE
-50 YDLDPEDYETEEE
+50 YD
-63 YEEALE
+63 
-69 EEKYG
+69 
-74 WRETCEDGSEFG
+74 

-169 LNSEKYA
+169 LNNEKYA

-261 AGGAPD
+261 AIGAPD

-278 RLEAIREGFCIFAER
+278 RLEAIREGFCIFAEQT
-293 KKKQEEIDKCG
+293 KKQEEIDKCG

-377 PYRAYDTWSRDLLY
+377 PYRAYDTWSRYLLY
-391 NDILSSASD
+391 NGILSSASD
-400 YPPEFMDF
+400 YPPEFMDL

-516 RVENH
+516 RTENH

-541 THCEDGSKYGL
+541 TRCEDGSKYGL
-552 DPLDYDSEEEYN
+552 DPLDYDSEEEYD

-581 SKYGLDPVNFETEE
+581 SKYGLDPM
-595 EYEAALHEEKYGWR
+595 
-609 KYCADGS
+609 
-616 KYGLDPV
+616 

-629 EYSAAL
+629 EYSA
-635 HEEKYGWR
+635 
-643 KYCADG
+643 
-649 SKYGL
+649 
-654 DPVNFE
+654 
-660 TEEEYE
+660 
-666 TALHEEKYGWRKRC
+666 ALHEEKYGWRKRC

-712 YYVSIG
+712 NYVSIG
-718 QYYGLDPG
+718 QNYGLDPG

-793 DAALDVGDMVVVPV
+793 DRSLDVGDMVVVPV

-830 YPVDRA
+830 YPVDRV

-850 QRD
+850 RRD

>member
-7 EQDFLDFDGDGE
+7 EQDFLDFDDDGE
-19 SDLGERWSALQVFQE
+19 SDLGERWSALQIFQE
-34 CEEESAWRETC
+34 REEENAWRDTC
-45 EDGSQ
+45 EDGSE
-50 YDLDPEDYETEEE
+50 YGLDPEDHETEEE

-74 WRETCEDGSEFG
+74 WRDTCEDGSEFGLDPEDHETEEEYEEALEEEKHGWRDTCEDGSEFG

-109 RETCEDGSEFGL
+109 RDTCEDGSEYGL

-147 EDGSGYGLDPEDYE
+147 EDGSEFGLDPENYE

-169 LNSEKYA
+169 LEEEKHG

-183 GYEYGLDPEDYET
+183 GSEYGLDPENYETEEEYEEALEEEKYGWRLTCEDGSEYGLDPEDYET

-208 CAWREERTDGA
+208 CAWREDRTDGT
-219 KYGINPDDYES
+219 KYGLNPDDYES

-236 ALDRARKREKA
+236 ALDKARKREKA
-247 EAQSAIVA
+247 EAQIANAA
-255 SCAVEA
+255 SGAAEA

-278 RLEAIREGFCIFAER
+278 RLEAIREGFYIITEQ
-293 KKKQEEIDKCG
+293 KLKQKEIDKCG

-318 VGDGFLYWQAI
+318 VDDGFLYWQAI

-344 EPDSS
+344 EPDSD

-377 PYRAYDTWSRDLLY
+377 PYRAYDTWSHSDLLY

-400 YPPEFMDF
+400 YPPAFMDL

-426 NSRFPD
+426 NPRFPD

-453 FASVLRHPGAKNKAL
+453 FASVLRHLGAKNKAL

-516 RVENH
+516 RMEAH
-521 IREVEATAEKYRY
+521 IREVESTAEKYRY

-541 THCEDGSKYGL
+541 TRCENGSKYGL

-574 RKYCEDG
+574 RRYFIAIGGC
-581 SKYGLDPVNFETEE
+581 YGLDPE
-595 EYEAALHEEKYGWR
+595 
-609 KYCADGS
+609 D
-616 KYGLDPV
+616 
-623 NFETEE
+623 
-629 EYSAAL
+629 
-635 HEEKYGWR
+635 
-643 KYCADG
+643 
-649 SKYGL
+649 
-654 DPVNFE
+654 
-660 TEEEYE
+660 YE
-666 TALHEEKYGWRKRC
+666 TK
-680 EDGSKYGLDPTY
+680 
-692 YESEEQYNAALHE
+692 
-705 EKYGWRR
+705 
-712 YYVSIG
+712 
-718 QYYGLDPG
+718 
-726 NYETRE
+726 E

-742 EREKKAREEKKREE
+742 EREKKEREEKKREE

-767 DTDMTVYTFCAVR
+767 DTDMTVYTFCAAR
-780 FANNDHLYYYLAD
+780 FPNSDRLYHYLAD

-807 GNEGRECVAEI
+807 GNDGRECVAEI

-830 YPVDRA
+830 YPVDQA
-836 KRILRRHAPNEDGE
+836 KRILRRHAPDEDGE
-850 QRD
+850 RRA

>member
-34 CEEESAWRETC
+34 CEEEHAWRETC
-45 EDGSQ
+45 EDGSE
-50 YDLDPEDYETEEE
+50 YD
-63 YEEALE
+63 
-69 EEKYG
+69 
-74 WRETCEDGSEFG
+74 

-169 LNSEKYA
+169 LNNEKYA

-261 AGGAPD
+261 AIGAPD

-278 RLEAIREGFCIFAER
+278 RLEAIREGFCIFAEQT
-293 KKKQEEIDKCG
+293 KKQEEIDKCG

-377 PYRAYDTWSRDLLY
+377 PYRAYDTWSRYLLY
-391 NDILSSASD
+391 NGILSSASD
-400 YPPEFMDF
+400 YPPEFMDL

-516 RVENH
+516 RTENH

-541 THCEDGSKYGL
+541 TRCEDGSKYGL
-552 DPLDYDSEEEYN
+552 DPLDYDSEEEYD
-564 AALHEEKYGW
+564 AALHEEKYG
-574 RKYCEDG
+574 
-581 SKYGLDPVNFETEE
+581 S
-595 EYEAALHEEKYGWR
+595 R

-660 TEEEYE
+660 TEEEYSA
-666 TALHEEKYGWRKRC
+666 ALHEEKYGWRKRC

-712 YYVSIG
+712 NYVSIG
-718 QYYGLDPG
+718 QNYGLDPG

-793 DAALDVGDMVVVPV
+793 DRSLDVGDMVVVPV

-830 YPVDRA
+830 YPVDRV

-850 QRD
+850 RRD

>member
-34 CEEESAWRETC
+34 CEEEHAWRETC
-45 EDGSQ
+45 EDGSE

-74 WRETCEDGSEFG
+74 WRDNCEDGSEFG

-169 LNSEKYA
+169 LNNEKYA

-261 AGGAPD
+261 AIGAPD

-278 RLEAIREGFCIFAER
+278 RLEAIREGFCIFAEQT
-293 KKKQEEIDKCG
+293 KKQEEIDKCG

-377 PYRAYDTWSRDLLY
+377 PYRAYDTWSRYLLY
-391 NDILSSASD
+391 NGILSSASD
-400 YPPEFMDF
+400 YPPEFMDL

-516 RVENH
+516 RTENH

-541 THCEDGSKYGL
+541 TRCEDGSKYGL
-552 DPLDYDSEEEYN
+552 DPLDYDSEEEYD
-564 AALHEEKYGW
+564 A
-574 RKYCEDG
+574 
-581 SKYGLDPVNFETEE
+581 
-595 EYEAALHEEKYGWR
+595 
-609 KYCADGS
+609 
-616 KYGLDPV
+616 
-623 NFETEE
+623 
-629 EYSAAL
+629 
-635 HEEKYGWR
+635 
-643 KYCADG
+643 
-649 SKYGL
+649 
-654 DPVNFE
+654 
-660 TEEEYE
+660 
-666 TALHEEKYGWRKRC
+666 ALHEEKYGWRKRC

-712 YYVSIG
+712 NYVSIG
-718 QYYGLDPG
+718 QNYGLDPG

-793 DAALDVGDMVVVPV
+793 DRSLDVGDMVVVPV

-830 YPVDRA
+830 YPVDRV

-850 QRD
+850 RRD